1 MVTIELDPLTGNGQN
16 YGVNEVVTGDVSGV
30 RGTVVSWDSQSNILV
45 VKDIIPYN
53 TGNVNVGVNGF
64 LNEFSS
70 NSTIVDIVVQE
81 AGTNYSAIPTVT
93 VENIG
98 DIQATVNANMTTAG
112 DQVSSLNITNG
123 GYGYTQSITAGVL
136 SPTITFTPA
145 AGDTTG
151 SGAVAYAILGGEKIN
166 GNAGA
171 SFRIKSLS
179 YQTVVQTS

>member
-1 MVTIELDPLTGNGQN
+1 M
-16 YGVNEVVTGDVSGV
+16 NEVVTGDTSGV
-30 RGTVVSWDSQSNILV
+30 RGTVVSWDTTTGILV
-45 VKDIIPYN
+45 VKDVIPFN
-53 TGNVNVGVNGF
+53 TGNVNVGVNGY

-70 NSTIVDIVVQE
+70 NGSIVDIVVQE
-81 AGTNYSAIPTVT
+81 AGTNYSAVPTVT
-93 VENIG
+93 IENIG
-98 DIQATVNANMTTAG
+98 DIQATATAVMTTAS
-112 DQVSSLNITNG
+112 DQVSSLNITNK

-171 SFRIKSLS
+171 SYRIKSVE